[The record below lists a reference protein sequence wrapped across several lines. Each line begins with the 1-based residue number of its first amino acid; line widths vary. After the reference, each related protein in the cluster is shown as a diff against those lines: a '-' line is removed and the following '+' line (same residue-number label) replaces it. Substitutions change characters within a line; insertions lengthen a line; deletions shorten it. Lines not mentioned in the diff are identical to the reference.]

1 MMISLAITLVSLA
14 FAGFVFWKVF
24 FPMMRQA
31 STLMSSLADAS
42 QNRARLLATGA
53 EGMGR
58 ILGVRET
65 GTLVNNQPQVVL
77 DLEVQSAQGQRFM
90 AQCSALVSPLSVPR
104 VQPGCT
110 VPVRFD
116 PANLANV
123 AVVI

>member
-1 MMISLAITLVSLA
+1 MIGLIITLATLGFSGVIFYKVFYPMMAQANSLMGSLAASSQ
-14 FAGFVFWKVF
+14 
-24 FPMMRQA
+24 MRAQ
-31 STLMSSLADAS
+31 
-42 QNRARLLATGA
+42 LLATGA
-53 EGMGR
+53 EGTGR

-90 AQCSALVSPLSVPR
+90 TQCKAFVSPMAAPR
-104 VQPGCT
+104 VQPGCF

-116 PANLANV
+116 PTNIANV